1 MRWIST
7 IPEPTTDTVR
17 LMIYS
22 SEEGAYLFGYTSQ
35 KDGPCKWDE
44 WYETE
49 VDALDRAREKYG
61 VNEELWEI
69 IDDPQPGC
77 RHDWIEPI
85 LVD

>member
-1 MRWIST
+1 M
-7 IPEPTTDTVR
+7 PEPTTDTVR

-22 SEEGAYLFGYTSQ
+22 SEEGVYLFGFTSL
-35 KDGPCKWDE
+35 KDGSCKWDE

-49 VDALDRAREKYG
+49 EEAIERASDKYG

-77 RHDWIEPI
+77 RHDWIEPR
-85 LVD
+85 LLDESKK